1 MKSGIIL
8 YIIPLNSSFIII
20 IITESNKCQ
29 TITFLDNI
37 TNNTLLR
44 NNHLLYGVQDIRV
57 VP

>member
-20 IITESNKCQ
+20 IITESNECQ
-29 TITFLDNI
+29 TITFKDNI